1 MKPLIDIQ
9 RIGPSAYCH
18 RISAQ
23 GGTVQEESRSFAALD
38 HCLRDAGDSLGR
50 YFAQAELKFEGLFLG
65 ACAVDALR
73 NTPQAVAR
81 RISQHFQPA

>member
-9 RIGPSAYCH
+9 RIGPDAFRH

-23 GGTVQEESRSFAALD
+23 GGAVQEESRSFAALE
-38 HCLRDAGDSLGR
+38 HCLRDAGESLGR
-50 YFAQAELKFEGLFLG
+50 YFPQAELKFDGLFLG

>member
-9 RIGPSAYCH
+9 SIGPDAYCH

-23 GGTVQEESRSFAALD
+23 GGAVPEASRSFAALE
-38 HCLRDAGDSLGR
+38 HCLRDAADSLGR
-50 YFAQAELKFEGLFLG
+50 YFAQAELKFDGLFLG

-81 RISQHFQPA
+81 RIAQHFQPA

>member
-9 RIGPSAYCH
+9 RIGPDAFCH

-23 GGTVQEESRSFAALD
+23 AGVEQPQSRSFAALE
-38 HCLRDAGDSLGR
+38 HCLRDAGESLDR
-50 YFAQAELKFEGLFLG
+50 YVAQAELKFDGLFLG
-65 ACAVDALR
+65 ACAIDALR
-73 NTPQAVAR
+73 DTPLAVAR